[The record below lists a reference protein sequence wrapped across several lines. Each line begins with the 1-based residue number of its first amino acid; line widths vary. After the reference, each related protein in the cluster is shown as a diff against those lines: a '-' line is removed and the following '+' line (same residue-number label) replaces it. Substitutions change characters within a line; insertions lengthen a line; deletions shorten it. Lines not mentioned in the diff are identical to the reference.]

1 MKRLHFALPA
11 LLAVALLASAPA
23 DAGRL
28 RGAQVL
34 DSDAVFLMPEEPIW
48 YLTLLRNAGGQVL
61 VTDQSESSPLRVTPL
76 GFAYPTGS
84 TWGSYTATPDG
95 TLWAALSMAQGIR
108 VYDLGDV
115 REPAP
120 LDPLLLDVIIAPSVY
135 DPSRTQMGIIAILIG
150 LVVEP
155 RPSLSVVTHSPDGTS
170 NTMMFGWDGDSF
182 EAVVPVGGGVWTWDR
197 PQ

>member
-1 MKRLHFALPA
+1 MTRSHFALLS
-11 LLAVALLASAPA
+11 LLAAMLLASAPA
-23 DAGRL
+23 EAGRL
-28 RGAQVL
+28 RNAQVL

-48 YLTLLRNAGGQVL
+48 YLTVLRRAGGQIV
-61 VTDQSESSPLRVTPL
+61 VTDQSESSPLRLTPL

-95 TLWAALSMAQGIR
+95 TLWTALSMAEGVR

-115 REPAP
+115 REPGP
-120 LDPLLLDVIIAPSVY
+120 LTPVLLQAEPAMAGF

-150 LVVEP
+150 LFVEP

-182 EAVVPVGGGVWTWDR
+182 EAVVPAGGGVWTWDTA
-197 PQ
+197 Q